1 MNMSEYKESV
11 EIMGR
16 EYQADDFELGAELH
30 GWKVVTMW
38 DKKYFH
44 WTGSVE
50 PEPWPSVLQEAQ
62 VPENKKPDFIEVA
75 GGAFW
80 ETIRKWGGAL
90 LIGIGLAQLVF
101 GPYHLAAAFFIPGGL
116 LVWIVQYFA
125 NRRR

>member
-1 MNMSEYKESV
+1 VNMSEYREAVK
-11 EIMGR
+11 IMGR
-16 EYQADDFELGAELH
+16 EYRADDFELGAELH

-50 PEPWPSVLQEAQ
+50 PDPWPSVLQVAREPAR
-62 VPENKKPDFIEVA
+62 KPDLVEVM
-75 GGAFW
+75 GGSFW
-80 ETIRKWGGAL
+80 ETIRKWGGSL
-90 LIGIGLAQLVF
+90 LIGIGLVQLVF

-116 LVWIVQYFA
+116 LILIVQYFA